1 MAILPIAFKP
11 DNIELPK
18 TYFTNI
24 QGLCSNFAGY
34 ESLFE
39 SSSLDILALCETNLD
54 NSIDSYNF
62 SVKGYLP
69 LMQKDSV
76 TRMHGLAVFVK
87 EGLCFARELSLENS
101 EDSYFA
107 FDWLYFI

>member
-1 MAILPIAFKP
+1 MAILPKAFKP

-24 QGLCSNFAGY
+24 QGLCSNFAG
-34 ESLFE
+34 FE
-39 SSSLDILALCETNLD
+39 SFFESNSLDILALCETNLN
-54 NSIDSYNF
+54 NSIDS
-62 SVKGYLP
+62 SISLVRGYLP

-76 TRMHGLAVFVK
+76 TCMHSLAVFVK
-87 EGLCFARELSLENS
+87 ERLSFAHELSLENS

-107 FDWLYFI
+107 FDWYYFI